1 MERVRILFFA
11 VWLISVAW
19 AAEEN
24 YKPESFSDELLKKAE
39 AGDAE
44 AQCKLAGAYREGRGI
59 EKNAGES
66 LKWLNRSAESG
77 FAIAELILARDLI
90 EGSTLPKDPGRAEQL
105 LLRAEKKLSTNHGP
119 YSAKVQYFLGMFY
132 LNYEKYRDLAKAHHY
147 LRSAAQKND
156 SCAQHVLGKLYAEG
170 VGVEKNESLALE
182 YFEKAVTSNTA
193 CAHAYFA
200 EYFLKRGE
208 YAAAREWFEKAAQQ
222 KEKEA
227 MVQLGFLHRKGQGT
241 NPDLKLS
248 SDWFEKAARQ
258 GDLRGKYEWAK
269 NQKLGGDDSGALRIF
284 TEIAEEPLDPGDPDK
299 NYRVGVA
306 SLEAGNF
313 EKAKQAM
320 QQGSPMNA
328 LGARSLRTE
337 GMKRPDP
344 DDPVLASSVEILDE
358 SLENIGSGVL
368 VGKEGKVLTAAHVVA
383 EKTRLFVRDSAMR
396 TTPVLGFWTGQP
408 EEDLVILQTEALD
421 RAGAVLSDRMPELGD
436 TIKIVGHPAQTI
448 SVISSEGSIHRLM
461 DGGVRACSNVGV
473 FHGFSGSGV
482 FNSAGQLVGVVISS
496 HGDSPS
502 HESPDAGSSI
512 HTGFESLPRLQAIVK
527 KSEQDSLRLPME
539 KISDLKNYGAS
550 WNRKKNDQVRN
561 LEMVKSV
568 LTAETTMGK
577 TSESS
582 ASALRLLVD
591 LAGAGNPDAQFF
603 LGLCYS
609 EGRGCST
616 NYTKAAEQFLLA
628 ATQGESCAKHHLGM
642 LYLNGWGVPQ
652 DDAKAHK
659 WLEEASKDPPAC
671 GKLFLAFYYHRK
683 KDFEKAVYWYRLAKE
698 QGDPRADAY
707 LSEIRGLKVETPQ

>member
-1 MERVRILFFA
+1 MA
-11 VWLISVAW
+11 
-19 AAEEN
+19 EN
-24 YKPESFSDELLKKAE
+24 YKPEPFSEELLKKAE

-105 LLRAEKKLSTNHGP
+105 LLQAEKKLSTNPGS

-132 LNYEKYRDLAKAHHY
+132 LNYEKYRDFAKALGH
-147 LRSAAQKND
+147 LRSAAEND
-156 SCAQHVLGKLYAEG
+156 SCAQHVLGKLYSEG
-170 VGVEKNESLALE
+170 VGVEKNETLALE
-182 YFEKAVTSNTA
+182 YFQKAVTSNTG
-193 CAHAYFA
+193 CAYAYFA
-200 EYFLKRGE
+200 EYYLKRGE
-208 YAAAREWFEKAAQQ
+208 YALAREWFEKAAHQ
-222 KEKEA
+222 KETDA
-227 MVQLGFLHRKGQGT
+227 MAALGFLYRNGQGT
-241 NPDLKLS
+241 NSDLKLS
-248 SDWFEKAARQ
+248 SEWFEKAARQ
-258 GDLRGKYEWAK
+258 GDLRAKYEWAK
-269 NQKLGGDDSGALRIF
+269 NQKLGGDDAGALRIF

-306 SLEAGNF
+306 SLEAGHF

-337 GMKRPDP
+337 GMRRPAPSDP
-344 DDPVLASSVEILDE
+344 ILGSSAEILDE
-358 SLENIGSGVL
+358 SMENIGSGVL

-383 EKTRLFVRDSAMR
+383 EKTKLFVRDSAMR
-396 TTPVLGFWTGQP
+396 TTPVLGFWAGQP
-408 EEDLVILQTEALD
+408 EEDLVILQTEALN
-421 RAGAVLSDRMPELGD
+421 RSGAVLSDRAPEPGD

-448 SVISSEGSIHRLM
+448 SVISSEGTIHRLM
-461 DGGVRACSNVGV
+461 DDGVRACSDVGV

-482 FNSAGQLVGVVISS
+482 FNSSGQLVGVVITS

-502 HESPDAGSSI
+502 HESPDAGSGI
-512 HTGFESLPRLQAIVK
+512 HTGFESLPRLQAIVT
-527 KSEQDSLRLPME
+527 KSEQGSLWLPMD
-539 KISDLKNYGAS
+539 KVADLKDYGAS

-561 LEMVKSV
+561 LEMIKSV
-568 LTAETTMGK
+568 LTVETTMGK

-591 LAGAGNPDAQFF
+591 LAGTGNPDAQFF

-609 EGRGCST
+609 EGRGCPT
-616 NYTKAAEQFLLA
+616 DYAKAAEQFLLA
-628 ATQGESCAKHHLGM
+628 ATQGESCSKHHLGM

-683 KDFEKAVYWYRLAKE
+683 KDFEKAVYWYRIARE
-698 QGDPRADAY
+698 QGDPRADRY
-707 LSEIRGLKVETPQ
+707 LSEIRGLKVDAPK